1 MPLVRHDLTGHPE
14 EDDLYGTAPAVG
26 AALRFLY
33 RSVTVS
39 DPALPLAKH
48 VIFAD
53 MDGNLVVSVAA
64 HAAPERVNL
73 YAATRMADIADRR
86 PWPRSG

>member
-53 MDGNLVVSVAA
+53 MCDRLTRLDGPVLGADQDD
-64 HAAPERVNL
+64 R
-73 YAATRMADIADRR
+73 AT
-86 PWPRSG
+86 